1 MALELSVTFAR
12 SISFT
17 RTDLNHSPLSEKP
30 MLQVGKTDVTS
41 HLLTKV
47 AQRKGRGGFR
57 IDKISDG
64 DRACGFAWTW
74 TCGNEE
80 GLRGTT
86 FVELNDRGEINLYRR
101 SPSPFSNLVI

>member
-1 MALELSVTFAR
+1 
-12 SISFT
+12 
-17 RTDLNHSPLSEKP
+17 